1 MIDLSPIDLKGEFYT
16 VRQFAFLTN
25 RSPQTIYNL
34 IKTGNSV
41 RKLKSEKIELFSLI
55 PMSEL
60 TEFPFTNTGRNAKIS
75 IYHYTKEGQRID
87 INELEEMI

>member
-1 MIDLSPIDLKGEFYT
+1 MIDLTPIDLKGEFYT

-41 RKLKSEKIELFSLI
+41 RKLVSRKIELFSLI
-55 PMSEL
+55 PISEL
-60 TEFPFTNTGRNAKIS
+60 THFPFTNTGRNAQVS
-75 IYHYTKEGQRID
+75 VYHYTEDGQRID
-87 INELEEMI
+87 TNELEEMI